1 MDYSTLLRR
10 TPAGDDEIARP
21 ANGLSITQ
29 RRILTLLD
37 APGRLGELPL
47 GSGID
52 GERVQREAARLVRAG
67 LIAFE
72 TQGNA
77 HEAIAANATDIRR
90 SAMPIARPLV
100 ALTMLAIVGAV
111 VWVGWQFSAPPVA
124 ADKAHASTAAKP
136 VRMNAAPAPAEPTV
150 FATRVLRSDPRPPAP
165 PPKAPAETAASAV
178 PSTHATPRADP

>member
-1 MDYSTLLRR
+1 MDSSTLLRR

-37 APGRLGELPL
+37 APERLGELPL

-52 GERVQREAARLVRAG
+52 GERVHREAARLARAG
-67 LIAFE
+67 LIVCE

-77 HEAIAANATDIRR
+77 HEAVAANAADVRR
-90 SAMPIARPLV
+90 SGMPFARPLV

-111 VWVGWQFSAPPVA
+111 VWLGWKFSAPPA
-124 ADKAHASTAAKP
+124 ANAVRASTAAKP
-136 VRMNAAPAPAEPTV
+136 VTMNAAPAPAEPTV

-165 PPKAPAETAASAV
+165 QPKAPAETAAAA
-178 PSTHATPRADP
+178 PSGQAAPRADP